1 MRRAALCLIVLS
13 PAVLPAVGHA
23 ADPAPTEA
31 RYKALMFGNPA
42 GAASCRMRAGGGRDC
57 DFEYNDR
64 GRGPKL
70 HQVMEVDA
78 QGLPTKVEVTG
89 NDYFKV
95 PVKEAFAREAAGA
108 SWSSQGESGKNA
120 ASAPAFYVSF
130 NNLPTDGAVLALAL
144 LRAKDHRLTLLPAGE
159 ARLHV
164 LGEKKLPAGGST
176 RTVSHVAIQG
186 LGFSPFYL
194 WLDADGGLFADTG
207 GGWLGVVREG
217 FESVLPDLLKED
229 QRAETEYFA
238 GLGAQLA
245 HRPAKGLVIT
255 GARLFD
261 PATGSVTP
269 GTTIVVAGNRIQAV
283 AADGSIPVPDGAQK
297 IDARGRFVMPGMW
310 DMHSHLSSSDGPLDI
325 AAGVTSARD
334 MANDIDILT
343 ALKTSWDSG
352 QAVGPRVHRAGF
364 IDGPG
369 PYAGPSK
376 VLVDNPKDAL
386 MWVDRYAD
394 LGYEQIKLYSSLD
407 PKLVPPIITEAH
419 RRGLRVSGHIPAFM
433 TAEQCVK
440 LGFDEIQHANFL
452 LLNFFAKEVPD
463 TRTPARFH
471 AIGERGAGLD
481 LQSRPVQDFIH
492 LLRDKHVV
500 SDPTLV
506 TFEGMFLGKAG
517 EIDPAF
523 AAVADRLPPQVR
535 RGFLGGG
542 LQAPAGME
550 ERYHQGFRAMQHMV
564 GELYKNG
571 VQIVAGT
578 DSLAGF
584 AYHREL
590 ELYVEAGIPAP
601 VVLRIATLDA
611 ARVMKSDGEVGT
623 VAPGMLADL
632 IVLDGDP
639 SVRISDIRKV
649 QLVIKDGV
657 LYHPDEIDRAIGV
670 LP

>member
-1 MRRAALCLIVLS
+1 
-13 PAVLPAVGHA
+13 
-23 ADPAPTEA
+23 
-31 RYKALMFGNPA
+31 
-42 GAASCRMRAGGGRDC
+42 
-57 DFEYNDR
+57 
-64 GRGPKL
+64 
-70 HQVMEVDA
+70 
-78 QGLPTKVEVTG
+78 
-89 NDYFKV
+89 
-95 PVKEAFAREAAGA
+95 
-108 SWSSQGESGKNA
+108 
-120 ASAPAFYVSF
+120 
-130 NNLPTDGAVLALAL
+130 
-144 LRAKDHRLTLLPAGE
+144 
-159 ARLHV
+159 
-164 LGEKKLPAGGST
+164 
-176 RTVSHVAIQG
+176 
-186 LGFSPFYL
+186 
-194 WLDADGGLFADTG
+194 
-207 GGWLGVVREG
+207 
-217 FESVLPDLLKED
+217 
-229 QRAETEYFA
+229 
-238 GLGAQLA
+238 
-245 HRPAKGLVIT
+245 
-255 GARLFD
+255 
-261 PATGSVTP
+261 
-269 GTTIVVAGNRIQAV
+269 
-283 AADGSIPVPDGAQK
+283 
-297 IDARGRFVMPGMW
+297 MPGMW

-407 PKLVPPIITEAH
+407 PKLVPPIIAEAH